1 MAARRQLTSDRTLN
15 RALRAE
21 GLESSRPPITLV
33 ASLALMCH
41 SRRPVWLKREAA
53 VATQQEVVQG
63 FSELS
68 TTEKA
73 QALEA
78 IKTQVLP
85 PPPAS
90 VTGALWLI
98 AVGTFAFVLAGGL
111 ILIFILVYRS
121 KSTEVIVPIVT
132 AALGVLAGLLAPSP
146 ATSGT
151 TR

>member
-1 MAARRQLTSDRTLN
+1 M
-15 RALRAE
+15 
-21 GLESSRPPITLV
+21 
-33 ASLALMCH
+33 
-41 SRRPVWLKREAA
+41 
-53 VATQQEVVQG
+53 ATQQEVVQG